1 MSRTWMIGS
10 PISLLRA
17 HRAVS
22 QGRTVA
28 LRCRR
33 PPLPILPFVSGR
45 ERHAT
50 DPCDVVGN
58 QQALWRPRAAIS
70 FPALQLAGCRPGLTL
85 AQPVGLERPCV
96 ETREDEAGDRADGE
110 VD

>member
-1 MSRTWMIGS
+1 MSRTRMIGS

-17 HRAVS
+17 HRP
-22 QGRTVA
+22 
-28 LRCRR
+28 CRKVVPWPCGVVD

-50 DPCDVVGN
+50 YPCDVVGN
-58 QQALWRPRAAIS
+58 QQELWRPRAAIS

-96 ETREDEAGDRADGE
+96 ETREDEAGDRADG
-110 VD
+110 